1 MALLLPNQA
10 ADIYLAVM
18 STVQLN
24 NETDNLYLADLK
36 KLLNSDMN
44 LCEIFLNISYMHVRY
59 LDGPLGGFQ
68 EINPYDWE
76 DSSEF
81 LRLLKGTKV
90 LMTYDLI
97 NLFVNT
103 ARVSE
108 FKIIKPTASD
118 LNVNLCELV
127 VRKMSRDIDE
137 PMMLS
142 GGWQNLYRFA
152 EYITRVRPILT
163 HLAISGDSKDLLL
176 SVSIYYSFLNPT
188 SEMHWL
194 EVNNR
199 IIECIS
205 HIDEPFDSI
214 SYYKQL
220 QGVLIHS
227 LFVENDMF
235 PKKKLKEISDW
246 IVSRYKKYLD
256 FWEDQVVLFKSS
268 IDSSQYNPNYLQAC
282 SKYLVHIKLILQA
295 FQFEKWCVSSLILK
309 QADRVWIGLQW
320 CEFKMNSLYTA

>member
-1 MALLLPNQA
+1 MAFLLPNQA
-10 ADIYLAVM
+10 AEIFQSVM
-18 STVQLN
+18 TTVQLN
-24 NETDNLYLADLK
+24 YERDNLYLGDLK
-36 KLLNSDMN
+36 KLLTSDMN
-44 LCEIFLNISYMHVRY
+44 LCEMFLNISYMHVRY
-59 LDGPLGGFQ
+59 LESALAFQ
-68 EINPYDWE
+68 DISPFEWNE
-76 DSSEF
+76 SSEF
-81 LRLLKGTKV
+81 LRLLTGSKV
-90 LMTYDLI
+90 LMVYDLI

-108 FKIIKPTASD
+108 LKIIKPSD
-118 LNVNLCELV
+118 RDHGANLCEQV
-127 VRKMSRDIDE
+127 VRKMSKDIDE

-142 GGWQNLYRFA
+142 DGWQNLYRFA

-163 HLAISGDSKDLLL
+163 NLAISADSKDLLL

-194 EVNNR
+194 EVNIR

-205 HIDEPFDSI
+205 NIDEPFDSI

-227 LFVENDMF
+227 LFVENYIF

-268 IDSSQYNPNYLQAC
+268 IDSSQHNSGYLQAC
-282 SKYLVHIKLILQA
+282 SKYLMHIKLILQA
-295 FQFEKWCVSSLILK
+295 FQFEKWSVSSLILK
-309 QADRVWIGLQW
+309 QADRVLVGLQW
-320 CEFKMNSLYTA
+320 CEFKLNSL

>member
-10 ADIYLAVM
+10 AEIFRSVM
-18 STVQLN
+18 TTIQLN
-24 NETDNLYLADLK
+24 NERDNLYLGDLK
-36 KLLNSDMN
+36 KLVSSDMN
-44 LCEIFLNISYMHVRY
+44 LCEMFLNISYMHARY
-59 LDGPLGGFQ
+59 LDEESHGFQ
-68 EINPYDWE
+68 EINPFEWE
-76 DSSEF
+76 DRSDF

-90 LMTYDLI
+90 LMVYDLI

-108 FKIIKPTASD
+108 LKITKPSARDSD
-118 LNVNLCELV
+118 ANLCELV
-127 VRKMSRDIDE
+127 VRRMSIDIDD

-152 EYITRVRPILT
+152 EYTTRVRPILT
-163 HLAISGDSKDLLL
+163 NLAISADSKDLLL

-194 EVNNR
+194 EVNTR

-205 HIDEPFDSI
+205 NIVEPFDSI

-227 LFVENDMF
+227 LFVENDIF

-268 IDSSQYNPNYLQAC
+268 IDSSQYNSDYLQAC

-309 QADRVWIGLQW
+309 QADRVWVGLQW
-320 CEFKMNSLYTA
+320 CEFKLKSL